1 MKGTQDVIRGC
12 IVAEVIIVTFLR
24 GDGKDEIARLVHQ
37 YYDLR
42 GNLLAENDNWIKDKD
57 QPIGH
62 SSEYTEWKKMGEW
75 RPDER

>member
-1 MKGTQDVIRGC
+1 MKGTQDVIRSC
-12 IVAEVIIVTFLR
+12 IVAKVIIVTFAR
-24 GDGKDEIARLVHQ
+24 GDGKDDICRLVHQ

-42 GNLLAENDNWIKDKD
+42 GNLLAENDTWIKDKD

-62 SSEYTEWKKMGEW
+62 SSEYTKW